1 MSEHIFKLPDLGEGA
16 VEAEIVEWL
25 VQPGDRVREGDSIAC
40 LMTDKVNVEVPAPVD
55 GLVLRTSGKAGET
68 VAVGAE
74 LAAFATEEES
84 GSASQEAERGA
95 AQRAPAAPPEAT
107 ERETAAEAS
116 EAPVEKSAAPRG
128 AKAMPPARRP
138 QSASKVVAS
147 PALRRRAKESGVELA
162 EVPGSGPGGR
172 ILASDLEAFL
182 ARKPRPEPPAD
193 STPRPDEVAGDGSAV
208 DEQIEA
214 IKPAGVRRAIAR
226 RMAQSKRE
234 IPHFTYVEEVD
245 VTELQALRRHLRE
258 AQPEAPPPSLL
269 PFVCFG
275 LIRVL
280 AEFPQCNAVY
290 DAQADLL
297 RRHRA
302 VHLGL
307 AVHTSDGLKAPVVRD
322 AQRLEFR
329 ALAAALADA
338 AQKARENRLSPAQ
351 LTGSTITVSSLGKL
365 GGIAAT
371 PILNYPEVAIVG
383 LNRAL
388 ERPAVLAGQ
397 VVVRSLMNLSSSFD
411 HRFVDGQDAAAMIQR
426 LKTLLEHPAALFM
439 PKR

>member
-1 MSEHIFKLPDLGEGA
+1 MSEHVFKLPDLGEGA

-40 LMTDKVNVEVPAPVD
+40 VLTEKANVEVPAPVD
-55 GLVLRTSGKAGET
+55 GLVLRTSGKVGET

-74 LAAFATEEES
+74 LAAFETEEES
-84 GSASQEAERGA
+84 GLAHQEAEPGA
-95 AQRAPAAPPEAT
+95 AQREPAAPPEAAPGRG
-107 ERETAAEAS
+107 EAAGAS
-116 EAPVEKSAAPRG
+116 EAPSPAPGAA
-128 AKAMPPARRP
+128 AARRP
-138 QSASKVVAS
+138 PSASKIVAS

-172 ILASDLEAFL
+172 ILAKDLEAFL
-182 ARKPRPEPPAD
+182 ARKPRPEQLAD
-193 STPRPDEVAGDGSAV
+193 SPPKPAGADGNWLAADEEV
-208 DEQIEA
+208 EA

-258 AQPEAPPPSLL
+258 AWPEGPLPSLL

-275 LIRVL
+275 LIRAL

-322 AQRLEFR
+322 AHRLKFR
-329 ALAAALADA
+329 ALSAALADV
-338 AQKARENRLSPAQ
+338 AQKARENRLPPAQ

-365 GGIAAT
+365 GGIVTT
-371 PILNYPEVAIVG
+371 PILNHPEVAIVG

-411 HRFVDGQDAAAMIQR
+411 HRFVDGHDAAAMIQR

-439 PKR
+439 PKRPA